1 MGTIS
6 GFPIETSTIPEL
18 PVYGSVNEDASKKDL
33 IEITKNS
40 GTSGSPV
47 YASDASKKIP
57 LDEFKTLAGQKPRF
71 FEKYD
76 KYELV
81 FSSLSDMSDNGRY
94 ETFDITPAMHGYYLQ
109 MHIVGADNGANE
121 NLIWGNNVAW
131 DFNFTGTF
139 PDGFCVRIQPLTL
152 GGSKCNV
159 SEFYLSSAK
168 TYDFVYNLE
177 LDHWAIDEMNN
188 ICHPQC
194 TYLPMYVGRGYNLIL
209 TNSNHTYIFKVLS
222 SSASPSTKN
231 YILPPTSVWKGRKIE
246 VLLETNTPNS
256 TTYGPWFY
264 PTAYVVLTGSNNYVG
279 DFDPEIPIGEASNYI
294 EGQIVWGKV
303 PSDSSGLVT
312 LDAGNGAK
320 KVYIAGAQANAGDL
334 LAEDLPDES
343 GIYQFSYDPDLDSAN
358 GGWVVDKSIK
368 QPDLIEG
375 DTFWRFPYGVSG
387 CKKGSYIVFES
398 EGFGSI
404 KIVDMNI
411 II

>member
-1 MGTIS
+1 MGTITT
-6 GFPIETSTIPEL
+6 FPITTSTIPEL
-18 PVYGSVNEDASKKDL
+18 DAYGSVNNATKATDL
-33 IEITKNS
+33 IEEAKNI
-40 GTSGSPV
+40 GTVEAPIWVSVKST
-47 YASDASKKIP
+47 IE
-57 LDEFKTLAGQKPRF
+57 EFKTRHNLGGEPRF

-81 FSSLSDMSDNGRY
+81 YSSMSVLSDGDYKS
-94 ETFDITPAMHGYYLQ
+94 FDITPSMHGYYLQ

-121 NLIWGNNVAW
+121 NLLWGNNIAW

-159 SEFYLSSAK
+159 SEFYLTSAK
-168 TYDFVYNLE
+168 TYDFVYNSE

-194 TYLPMYVGRGYNLIL
+194 TYLPMYQGTGTSLIL
-209 TNSNHTYIFKVLS
+209 TNSNHTYIFKVLTS
-222 SSASPSTKN
+222 ASASPTKN

-246 VLLETNTPNS
+246 VLIDTNTFNNAA
-256 TTYGPWFY
+256 YGPFFY
-264 PTAYVVLTGSNNYVG
+264 PTPYALLTGTNDYVG
-279 DFDPEIPIGEASNYI
+279 VFSPVISSYI
-294 EGQIVWGKV
+294 KGQIVWGKV
-303 PSDSSGLVT
+303 PTDSSGLVT
-312 LDAGNGAK
+312 LDAGAGAK
-320 KVYIAGAQANAGDL
+320 KAYISGVQANTGDL
-334 LAEDLPDES
+334 LAENIGVGES

-375 DTFWRFPYGVSG
+375 DSVWRFPYGISG